1 LALAVPAI
9 SWVKQSALFLV
20 LAVVFLVG
28 LAMAF
33 WSYWGDAHPVASE
46 RRTAAFPDQARAMTG
61 GSPNE

>member
-1 LALAVPAI
+1 
-9 SWVKQSALFLV
+9 
-20 LAVVFLVG
+20 VFLVG

-61 GSPNE
+61 GSPINKGENPIDR